1 MRYAKTAGE
10 ICNSRAV
17 VGNKEESKET
27 GTYPTCLSNFLS
39 ELSSPFSSSRIS
51 CAISSYASSL
61 PSTGKRSSLSMRSCR
76 TSQCLISCGV
86 NVPFSGFSNLD
97 STSLTCG
104 SRSGAERR
112 SPRTVFD
119 PKVSEASANL
129 DRPLLNPLKDCR
141 KGVSKE
147 NDEPMY
153 HHLQHFQEILDFA
166 ILRVNARNNALQI
179 RKTFGDLHKLCLK
192 GRMAHQILYCIEA
205 RRPSV

>member
-1 MRYAKTAGE
+1 VRYAKTAGE

-17 VGNKEESKET
+17 VGNKEECKENS
-27 GTYPTCLSNFLS
+27 TYPACFSNFLS
-39 ELSSPFSSSRIS
+39 DLSSPFSSSRIS

-61 PSTGKRSSLSMRSCR
+61 PSTGKRSPLSMKSRH
-76 TSQCLISCGV
+76 ISLCFVRCGV

-112 SPRTVFD
+112 SPRIVFD

-129 DRPLLNPLKDCR
+129 ERASLNPLKDCR

-147 NDEPMY
+147 NDERMY
-153 HHLQHFQEILDFA
+153 HHLQQFQEILDFA
-166 ILRVNARNNALQI
+166 VLGVNARNNTLQI
-179 RKTFGDLHKLCLK
+179 RKTFSNPHELSLK
-192 GRMAHQILYCIEA
+192 GRMAH
-205 RRPSV
+205 